1 MDRPQISPGPQSTSI
16 HWTKWST
23 PIFFY
28 NNLRWPR
35 PQPPADQPFWS
46 STIGTINISTTVDH
60 HHHHHHHHKDKHKI
74 EWFHRP
80 PYPSPASHIEWG
92 LVTVDKKCNIL
103 LKCQHQG
110 WWWELTIWL
119 SQCCPS
125 VVPVWHICIVLSSIA
140 TSPTQRWEVHYHI
153 MNEVTMPVSIPVS
166 ISTGKLSQGNER
178 QGWGWR

>member
-1 MDRPQISPGPQSTSI
+1 MSCRCWQCQITIVSMMDRPQISPGPQSTSI

-60 HHHHHHHHKDKHKI
+60 HHHHKDKHKI
-74 EWFHRP
+74 DRFHRP

-92 LVTVDKKCNIL
+92 LVTVDKKCNVGVDNLIVPV
-103 LKCQHQG
+103 
-110 WWWELTIWL
+110 L
-119 SQCCPS
+119 SQS
-125 VVPVWHICIVLSSIA
+125 DTFVLSCLVL
-140 TSPTQRWEVHYHI
+140 Q
-153 MNEVTMPVSIPVS
+153 PVLHRGERCIT
-166 ISTGKLSQGNER
+166 IS
-178 QGWGWR
+178 